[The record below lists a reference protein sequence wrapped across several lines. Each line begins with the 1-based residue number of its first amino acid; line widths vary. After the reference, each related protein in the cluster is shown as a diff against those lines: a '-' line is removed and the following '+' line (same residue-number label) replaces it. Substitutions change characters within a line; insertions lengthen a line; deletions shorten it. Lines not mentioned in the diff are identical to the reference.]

1 MEKDIV
7 CISTEEYKK
16 LILDNDRLQRELDL
30 SIVAEIEAER
40 KVNELK
46 EELFNLLDN
55 AIEDESKF
63 SLYNNI
69 ENYNISNKKLS
80 DYLNKNYL
88 DDVKYILEVRK
99 NKKEES
105 DDEVDE

>member
-7 CISTEEYKK
+7 CIGTEEYKK

-46 EELFNLLDN
+46 EALFNLLDN
-55 AIEDESKF
+55 AIEDESKYSF
-63 SLYNNI
+63 YSNI
-69 ENYNISNKKLS
+69 ETYNISNKRLS
-80 DYLNKNYL
+80 DYLNENYL
-88 DDVKYILEVRK
+88 DDVKKILELRK
-99 NKKEES
+99 DKKEEKE
-105 DDEVDE
+105 DEVDE

>member
-30 SIVAEIEAER
+30 SIVAEIEAGR

-46 EELFNLLDN
+46 ESLFNLLDN

-63 SLYNNI
+63 SLYKNI
-69 ENYNISNKKLS
+69 EDYNISDKKLAK
-80 DYLNKNYL
+80 YLTENYL
-88 DDVKYILEVRK
+88 DDVKKILELRK
-99 NKKEES
+99 DKKEES
-105 DDEVDE
+105 EDKVDE